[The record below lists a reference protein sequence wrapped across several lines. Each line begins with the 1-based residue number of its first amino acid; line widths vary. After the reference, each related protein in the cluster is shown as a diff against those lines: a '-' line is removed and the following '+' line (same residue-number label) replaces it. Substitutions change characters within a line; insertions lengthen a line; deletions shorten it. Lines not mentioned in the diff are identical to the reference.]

1 MEYNK
6 VSHVLVQPVTSL
18 IEDIWGIR
26 RILTIDE
33 LRAKELARRF
43 LEQYH
48 SIIVLNAILEDGV
61 WDVAAK
67 IGLLPKDV
75 KNVRVDA
82 ETGRILGYS

>member
-1 MEYNK
+1 M
-6 VSHVLVQPVTSL
+6 V
-18 IEDIWGIR
+18 
-26 RILTIDE
+26 IDE
-33 LRAKELARRF
+33 IKAKELARKF

-67 IGLLPKDV
+67 IGLMPKDV
-75 KNVRVDA
+75 KKVKIDS